1 MVFTCP
7 GNAFLREFALSPFLV
22 PGVFGHQLHGG
33 SPMASVTNI
42 RQGKNYAAGEAG
54 PMEAL
59 DEKLFIGKALGFSG
73 MEVSLKVSP
82 ST

>member
-1 MVFTCP
+1 
-7 GNAFLREFALSPFLV
+7 
-22 PGVFGHQLHGG
+22 
-33 SPMASVTNI
+33 MASVTNI
-42 RQGKNYAAGEAG
+42 RQGKNYAVGEAG

-73 MEVSLKVSP
+73 MEVSSKLSP

>member
-1 MVFTCP
+1 
-7 GNAFLREFALSPFLV
+7 
-22 PGVFGHQLHGG
+22 
-33 SPMASVTNI
+33 MASVTNI